1 MAVTDF
7 GALTSEQL
15 KLWSKDVWKIARK
28 RSFFEQFIG
37 TDSNAPIQRITELKT
52 DVKGSKAV
60 ITLVPD
66 VLGRGVIGDEQ
77 LSGNE
82 ASMVAYDQ
90 VIDVDQQRQG
100 VKSKGRMTEQ
110 KSVVDFRKTARD
122 SLGVWLANMR
132 DTLIALKLS
141 GITFDKNIN
150 GSANTASGTYDA
162 LTSLAFAAAQTATNK
177 RVVHALASG
186 AWGDGAGTTPA
197 DANLKSLS
205 YAHIVN
211 LKAIA
216 KERGIKPVRGEGGDE
231 LYHLIVNPVGMAKL
245 KLDSDFISNV
255 RHAGVR
261 GDKNA
266 LFKGTSSSVLV
277 DGIMIH
283 ESHFVYNT
291 RGLSSGS
298 KFGSTGTAE
307 GQRCLLLGA
316 QAAGV
321 ADIGDAF
328 WEESDVTDYGNQ
340 PGIAIGKIWGV
351 TKTKFKGSWDDPS
364 NVQDFS
370 MLTVD
375 TLL

>member
-15 KLWSKDVWKIARK
+15 KLWSKDVWKISRK

-150 GSANTASGTYDA
+150 GSANTASGSYDA

-197 DANLKSLS
+197 DG
-205 YAHIVN
+205 
-211 LKAIA
+211 
-216 KERGIKPVRGEGGDE
+216 R
-231 LYHLIVNPVGMAKL
+231 
-245 KLDSDFISNV
+245 
-255 RHAGVR
+255 
-261 GDKNA
+261 
-266 LFKGTSSSVLV
+266 
-277 DGIMIH
+277 
-283 ESHFVYNT
+283 
-291 RGLSSGS
+291 
-298 KFGSTGTAE
+298 
-307 GQRCLLLGA
+307 
-316 QAAGV
+316 
-321 ADIGDAF
+321 
-328 WEESDVTDYGNQ
+328 
-340 PGIAIGKIWGV
+340 
-351 TKTKFKGSWDDPS
+351 
-364 NVQDFS
+364 
-370 MLTVD
+370 
-375 TLL
+375 